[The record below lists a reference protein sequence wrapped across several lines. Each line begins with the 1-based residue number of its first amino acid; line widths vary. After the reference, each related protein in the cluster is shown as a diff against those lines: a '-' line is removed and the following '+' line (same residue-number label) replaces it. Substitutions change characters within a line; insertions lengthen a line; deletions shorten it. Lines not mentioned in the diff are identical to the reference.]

1 MKNVEDIEV
10 TYLKLEKY
18 FDTEGCVIV
27 LYSQF
32 WFAKRNYLS
41 SRVALMSI
49 WGCSHFVAKLS
60 NSLYRRLMGKKV
72 WKALPNAEIKEDSY
86 QQPRKNPTRAELRL
100 FLLEVE
106 NHCPLCG
113 KVLSSRM
120 QKKLEEK
127 RFQIAHIYPNS
138 PTAEQEKELGDL
150 ERLGSNSE
158 SFENRIALCK
168 DCHGTQDYHTKAD
181 EYLDLMKIKKDF
193 LRKTSLH
200 DLAQPLGLEDE
211 ISEVVKKTTNI
222 SEAEL
227 SALNYTAVPLVNK
240 IEKKEILLKTKTQG
254 YVTNYYPYIRDLFRN
269 LEKSGNFN
277 FEVISMQIRTCFIK
291 MDTRGVSQTEIYNAM
306 VDWLNNK
313 TLKVSPMACEAV
325 VAFFVQNCE
334 VFDEIT

>member
-1 MKNVEDIEV
+1 
-10 TYLKLEKY
+10 
-18 FDTEGCVIV
+18 
-27 LYSQF
+27 
-32 WFAKRNYLS
+32 
-41 SRVALMSI
+41 
-49 WGCSHFVAKLS
+49 
-60 NSLYRRLMGKKV
+60 MGKKE
-72 WKALPNAEIKEDSY
+72 WKALPNAEINGDSY
-86 QQPRKNPTRAELRL
+86 LQPRKNPTPAELRL
-100 FLLEVE
+100 FLLEVD

-113 KVLSSRM
+113 KELLSRK

-138 PTAEQEKELGDL
+138 HTAEQEKELGKL

-181 EYLDLMKIKKDF
+181 EYLDLVKIKKDL

-200 DLAQPLGLEDE
+200 DLVQPSGLEDE
-211 ISEVVKKTTNI
+211 ISEVVKKITNI
-222 SEAEL
+222 SEEEL
-227 SALNYTAVPLVNK
+227 SALNYVAVPLVNK
-240 IEKKEILLKTKTQG
+240 IENKEILLKTKIQG

-269 LEKSGNFN
+269 LEKSGSFN
-277 FEVISMQIRTCFIK
+277 FEVMCMQIRTCFIK
-291 MDTRGVSQTEIYNAM
+291 MNAGGVSQIEIYNAM
-306 VDWLNNK
+306 VDLLNNK